1 MQVIQEMFVRVEEE
15 ERYDEASGNWKKH
28 IVYSGHTTD
37 MCGYPGWVMVDGQRH
52 TVIYEIPDT
61 FDLRAQQ
68 VDAVKQQMDALRAE
82 FQARIT
88 ELTAK
93 YNSLL
98 AIEG

>member
-1 MQVIQEMFVRVEEE
+1 MQVIQEMFIRVNEE
-15 ERYDEASGNWKKH
+15 ERYNSETGEWEKN
-28 IVYSGHTTD
+28 IVYDGHTTD
-37 MCGYPGWVMVDGQRH
+37 MSGYPGWVMVDNQRH
-52 TVIYEIPDT
+52 KVIYEIPDT
-61 FDLRAQQ
+61 FNLREQQ
-68 VDAVKQQMDALRAE
+68 VAAVKGQMDKLRAE